1 MSTTTWDIETGP
13 EADDIVLQ
21 FTKPFAAYVEPEA
34 FDPKKV
40 KLGNRKDPAA
50 IEHYIAEAKVKHA
63 EAATAEKAEYEA
75 KRAEYYRK
83 AIDHAALSPL
93 TGRILAIGLLY
104 ADGAE
109 EILTAEDDAQEA
121 AIIRRFLSI
130 YTDHLADSNQLV
142 GFNTGAN
149 SGGGFDLGF
158 VARRA
163 MKYGIDASVL
173 RSTRGWGS
181 AFIDLLDVWRC
192 GDRTLFVD
200 LDTLCRY
207 FGLDGK
213 KGGDGAQFARL
224 FREDRAAAISYLR
237 NDLGETQRLA
247 KKMLVFVPAVAADEP
262 SFLAA

>member
-13 EADDIVLQ
+13 EADEIVLQ

-40 KLGNRKDPAA
+40 KVGNRKDPVA
-50 IEHYIAEAKVKHA
+50 IEQYIADAKVKHA
-63 EAATAEKAEYEA
+63 EAALSAKAEYDA
-75 KRAEYYRK
+75 KRAEYYQK
-83 AIDHAALSPL
+83 AIEYAALSPL

-104 ADGAE
+104 ADGTE
-109 EILTAEDDAQEA
+109 EILTAENNEQEK
-121 AIIRRFLSI
+121 AIITRFLSV
-130 YTDHLADSNQLV
+130 YSEHLAGSNQLV

-149 SGGGFDLGF
+149 FGGGFDLSF
-158 VARRA
+158 VSRRA
-163 MKYGIDASVL
+163 MKYGIDASAL
-173 RSTRGWGS
+173 RSNRGWGS
-181 AFIDLLDVWRC
+181 SFVDLLDVWRC
-192 GDRTLFVD
+192 GDRTLYVD
-200 LDTLCRY
+200 LDTLCRF

-237 NDLGETQRLA
+237 NDLVETQRLA
-247 KKMLVFVPAVAADEP
+247 KKMLVFVPDVAADEP

>member
-13 EADDIVLQ
+13 EADDIVRQ
-21 FTKPFAAYVEPEA
+21 FTKPFPTFVEPA
-34 FDPKKV
+34 PFDPKKV

-50 IEHYIAEAKVKHA
+50 IDQYIAEAKVKHA
-63 EAATAEKAEYEA
+63 EAAAAEKAEYEA
-75 KRAEYYRK
+75 KRAEHYQK
-83 AIDHAALSPL
+83 ALDNAALSPL

-104 ADGAE
+104 ADGTE
-109 EILTAEDDAQEA
+109 EILAAEDNAQEEA
-121 AIIRRFLSI
+121 MIRRFLAI
-130 YTDHLADSNQLV
+130 YADHLAGSNQLV
-142 GFNTGAN
+142 GFNTGSN

-173 RSTRGWGS
+173 RSSRGWGS

-192 GDRTLFVD
+192 GDRTLYVD
-200 LDTLCRY
+200 LDTLCRF

-224 FREDRAAAISYLR
+224 FREDRAAAIDYLR
-237 NDLGETQRLA
+237 NDLGETQRLS
-247 KKMLVFVPAVAADEP
+247 KKMLVFVPAVASDEP
-262 SFLAA
+262 NFLAA